1 MPKSLTQKQLEKHL
15 AQLSQEE
22 LVAEVGK
29 LFKRFKEVQ
38 QYYQMEYGEKEDR
51 KVVLEKYKQQIRRQ
65 FYSPRSGNP
74 QYPKAS
80 ELRRI
85 ISEFKKVAVF
95 KSDVVDLILYRV
107 ECAVDF
113 TNDFGD
119 IDMPFYESTENAFN
133 DVAKIIEGEQLHQV
147 FVDRCQQIVINTSDI
162 GWGFHDTMIE
172 IYYTYFFDNPISSS
186 HPMEKTKR
194 LIP

>member
-38 QYYQMEYGEKEDR
+38 QYYQMEFGEKEDR
-51 KVVLEKYKQQIRRQ
+51 KMVLEKYKQQIRRQ
-65 FYSPRSGNP
+65 FYSPRSSYP
-74 QYPKAS
+74 QDPKAA

-107 ECAVDF
+107 ECAVEF

-133 DVAKIIEGEQLHQV
+133 DATKIIGAEKLHQM
-147 FVDRCQQIVINTSDI
+147 FVARCQQIVTNTSNM
-162 GWGFHDTMIE
+162 GWGFYDTLAE
-172 IYYTYFFDNPISSS
+172 IYYTCFDDPI
-186 HPMEKTKR
+186 
-194 LIP
+194 